1 MHCMLLPRYPALP
14 LTEFMKLVLFP
25 RSINFPQGSL
35 WFLRWF
41 AIFLQLHCQ
50 PTGLFE
56 GPGPFMLFP
65 PPFFLPNRSL
75 ASPVHRHGASTTSL
89 FHCLGSG
96 RSPEACA
103 IPQITPSTHQTI
115 CSSQAIFS
123 VFFQSLCLPNG
134 KFLASVAPKGSTL
147 FLYPPAQPLNRFPGL
162 VGLSNVPL
170 PALHSL

>member
-75 ASPVHRHGASTTSL
+75 ASPVHSHGAYTTSL

-96 RSPEACA
+96 RSPKLV
-103 IPQITPSTHQTI
+103 PFPK
-115 CSSQAIFS
+115 
-123 VFFQSLCLPNG
+123 SLHPPIRP
-134 KFLASVAPKGSTL
+134 FVAPRQFFLFFFNHFAFLMGSSWL
-147 FLYPPAQPLNRFPGL
+147 
-162 VGLSNVPL
+162 PL
-170 PALHSL
+170 PQREVLYFCILLPSH